1 MVHVHV
7 GEDVGH
13 GQRVGDVR
21 VPGAAV
27 LPLVRLLGKMVCAYD
42 LGDLIVVQITA

>member
-13 GQRVGDVR
+13 RQRVSDVR
-21 VPGAAV
+21 IPGSAV
-27 LPLVRLLGKMVCAYD
+27 LAFVCLLGKMVSVYD
-42 LGDLIVVQITA
+42 LGDLIIVQVTA